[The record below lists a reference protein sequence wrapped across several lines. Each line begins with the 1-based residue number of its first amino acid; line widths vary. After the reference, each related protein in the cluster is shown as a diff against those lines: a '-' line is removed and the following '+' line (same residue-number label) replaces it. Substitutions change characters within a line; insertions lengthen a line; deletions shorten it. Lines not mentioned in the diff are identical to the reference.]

1 MSVNEMKKMKTLM
14 ENYAASDMAGTDMA
28 PPMDDMP
35 ADDMAVDDMP
45 ADDMAADD
53 MAMMDGGD
61 AAVIDELD
69 AEFKRITT
77 EYLQVAGP
85 LDAPEH
91 AEMRKKLCDHMKKI
105 LDELHDGW
113 MDDMM
118 GTEGAHDA
126 PDVDDDSKKDSDTPE
141 FFGGTD
147 DDDDDDS
154 DDKDDSEDY
163 AKDDDS
169 DDDSDD
175 KNDDSDD
182 KNDDD
187 DKEPA
192 YEESNNNPHQFNE
205 SKDSATNMRKLMES
219 IK

>member
-35 ADDMAVDDMP
+35 ADDMAADDMP
-45 ADDMAADD
+45 VDDMAADD

-118 GTEGAHDA
+118 GTEAAHDA
-126 PDVDDDSKKDSDTPE
+126 PDMGGDDSEETSDDTPE

-147 DDDDDDS
+147 DDDDKAKD
-154 DDKDDSEDY
+154 DDSESEDK

-169 DDDSDD
+169 DDSDD
-175 KNDDSDD
+175 DSNDDSDD
-182 KNDDD
+182 K
-187 DKEPA
+187 
-192 YEESNNNPHQFNE
+192 
-205 SKDSATNMRKLMES
+205 
-219 IK
+219 